1 MILESGIAG
10 IVTGFIGNIFTAWN
24 TRKTKQE
31 DNAFRLKLIDAETNA
46 LIKEAEA
53 NIKITETTIAG
64 DIKLSELDIFSKN
77 ITEGNKAEFKEA
89 YMDKLFSNKWG
100 SFVGIFISF
109 LFGIADFARAITR
122 PLITLMLVLLTG
134 YMVKNKIGELAD
146 LVNLVVYLS
155 TTAVVWW
162 FGYRNQANIPV
173 KK

>member
-10 IVTGFIGNIFTAWN
+10 ILTGFVGNIFTAWN

-31 DNAFRLKLIDAETNA
+31 DNSFQLKKIEAETNA
-46 LIKEAEA
+46 MIREAEA
-53 NIKITETTIAG
+53 NIRITETTIAG
-64 DIKLSELDIFSKN
+64 DVKLSELDIFSKN

-89 YMDKLFSNKWG
+89 YMEKLFSNKWG
-100 SFVGIFISF
+100 AFVGILISF

-122 PLITLMLVLLTG
+122 PLITLMLVILTG
-134 YMVKNKIGELAD
+134 WMVKNRIGAVAD
-146 LVNLVVYLS
+146 MVDLVVYLS

-162 FGYRNQANIPV
+162 FGYRNQANIPL